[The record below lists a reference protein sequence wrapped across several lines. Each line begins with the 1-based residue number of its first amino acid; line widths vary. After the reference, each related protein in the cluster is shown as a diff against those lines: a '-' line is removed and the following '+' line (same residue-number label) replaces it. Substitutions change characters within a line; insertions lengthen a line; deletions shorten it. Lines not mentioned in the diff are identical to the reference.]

1 MIAETKAKSSSLD
14 SPTSPARLNSQKIT
28 LLSPEKTISPINN
41 NVQPFSFNKSLPN
54 EANIDQLHKKVMS
67 MSPKAKSPI
76 NNLLDRISPR
86 TETKLEKTK
95 YIQSELDALEREQE
109 SIDEKA
115 NELEKKL
122 RAVMGGDAGI
132 DDETEDQLMA
142 QWFTLGECHCQL
154 SKFIYEMEKF
164 QLFFFFSV
172 NKKNALLRRQMQ
184 LNILEQE
191 SDLERKYELLNLEL
205 RAAMS
210 VEDWRKT
217 EEQRERE
224 KLLLAE
230 LLTIVDKR
238 NELVLNLHSQEQA

>member
-14 SPTSPARLNSQKIT
+14 SPTSPARLNSQKIS

-67 MSPKAKSPI
+67 MSPKAKSPM
-76 NNLLDRISPR
+76 NNILDRISPK

-142 QWFTLGECHCQL
+142 QWFTLGECQL
-154 SKFIYEMEKF
+154 SKFICAIDKF
-164 QLFFFFSV
+164 QLFFSFLV

>member
-1 MIAETKAKSSSLD
+1 M
-14 SPTSPARLNSQKIT
+14 
-28 LLSPEKTISPINN
+28 
-41 NVQPFSFNKSLPN
+41 PN
-54 EANIDQLHKKVMS
+54 EDNMEQFNRKVLS
-67 MSPKAKSPI
+67 MSPKAKSPLS
-76 NNLLDRISPR
+76 NLLDRISPR

-109 SIDEKA
+109 SIDQKA

-122 RAVMGGDAGI
+122 RSVMGGGTVI
-132 DDETEDQLMA
+132 EDETEDQLMA
-142 QWFTLGECHCQL
+142 QWFTLGN
-154 SKFIYEMEKF
+154 
-164 QLFFFFSV
+164 LFSGFKCSDHLANNNLAFLV

-210 VEDWRKT
+210 IEDWRKT

>member
-1 MIAETKAKSSSLD
+1 VRS
-14 SPTSPARLNSQKIT
+14 IT
-28 LLSPEKTISPINN
+28 QRITLSPERTISPINN
-41 NVQPFSFNKSLPN
+41 NVQPFNFNTTLPQD
-54 EANIDQLHKKVMS
+54 EVPREQ
-67 MSPKAKSPI
+67 SPARQTPPRGKSPLQALNI
-76 NNLLDRISPR
+76 LDRISPK
-86 TETKLEKTK
+86 TEVKLEKTK

-109 SIDEKA
+109 SIDQKA

-122 RAVMGGDAGI
+122 RAVMGGNVMGPEA
-132 DDETEDQLMA
+132 ETEDQLMA
-142 QWFTLGECHCQL
+142 QWFTL
-154 SKFIYEMEKF
+154 
-164 QLFFFFSV
+164 V

-191 SDLERKYELLNLEL
+191 SDLERKYDLLNLEL

-230 LLTIVDKR
+230 LVAIVDKR